1 MQLAPPFE
9 EVPQCHDVRRN
20 TLKVDSLENREA
32 YASHIQPPPGAE
44 VSVKV
49 AKRRA
54 SGRSEAES
62 LDGHR
67 SGGYGVHDSECSV
80 NSCYGSD
87 LFPLFGSRRQKSVAD
102 IHERSIGSES

>member
-1 MQLAPPFE
+1 
-9 EVPQCHDVRRN
+9 
-20 TLKVDSLENREA
+20 
-32 YASHIQPPPGAE
+32 

-67 SGGYGVHDSECSV
+67 SGGYGVHDGECFV
-80 NSCYGSD
+80 NFYYGSG
-87 LFPLFGSRRQKSVAD
+87 LFPLFASLS
-102 IHERSIGSES
+102 